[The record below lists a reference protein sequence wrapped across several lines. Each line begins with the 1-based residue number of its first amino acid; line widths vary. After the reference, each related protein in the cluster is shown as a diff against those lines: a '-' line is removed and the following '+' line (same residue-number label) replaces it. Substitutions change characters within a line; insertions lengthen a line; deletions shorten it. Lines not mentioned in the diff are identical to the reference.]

1 MNRGFFLPAMRR
13 SAAMRCRAGRSAFR
27 RNHGKPRAVRTVVM
41 AMVALAM
48 LGTGIAQARVS
59 PDDGF
64 APDGSYR
71 WHFELAPYLWLP
83 ATTARVELG
92 NGASANVNAGVPS
105 VSQLREALTGA
116 FLGIGQVRYG
126 PWSAQIDINYVATSV
141 TRSVPPVSADSTGGA
156 LNTRS
161 SLVRVAPGFG
171 YEVYR
176 GAVEK
181 VPTTIDALVGFSYF
195 TDSTT
200 LKLTQFAPDG
210 SQLAI
215 NSVDGSI
222 SFVRPWVGFRAAF
235 YPWPRFRFQLNS
247 IVTGLGIDA
256 GSWGWGAGINLTW
269 AATKSV
275 NLFGG
280 FNALGFGYKG
290 DSGDMVRAIH
300 TIEYGPVIG
309 MSLTF

>member
-1 MNRGFFLPAMRR
+1 MSR
-13 SAAMRCRAGRSAFR
+13 SFPLSALNHRLADRCRAWRFVSWRNPGKR
-27 RNHGKPRAVRTVVM
+27 RVVPAVVLS
-41 AMVALAM
+41 MVALAF
-48 LGTGIAQARVS
+48 LGTGIARARVS

-64 APDGSYR
+64 APDGSYQ

-83 ATTARVELG
+83 ASSARVELG
-92 NGASANVNAGVPS
+92 NGASANVNAGMPT

-126 PWSAQIDINYVATSV
+126 PWSAQIDIDYVATSV
-141 TRSVPPVSADSTGGA
+141 TRSVPPISADSTGGA

-176 GAVEK
+176 GAVDK
-181 VPTTIDALVGFSYF
+181 VPTTVDALVGFSYF

-210 SQLAI
+210 SQLSI
-215 NSVDGSI
+215 NSLDGSV
-222 SFVRPWVGFRAAF
+222 SFVRPWLGFRAAF

-269 AATKSV
+269 AATRSV

-280 FNALGFGYKG
+280 FNALGVGYKG
-290 DSGDMVRAIH
+290 DSGDAIRAIH

-309 MSLTF
+309 MTFTF